1 MNRKL
6 KATLDH
12 IVLNCRDTDRQLAFY
27 CDVVG
32 LAPERVGEYREGK
45 VLFPSVRLNADTL
58 IDLAPPTVWSGDRA
72 GAPNLNHFCMSIE
85 ASEWPALIARLER
98 AGVKMDAGPMT
109 LWGAHGNA
117 TSYYL
122 KDPEGNQLEIRCYA
136 AV

>member
-1 MNRKL
+1 MRV
-6 KATLDH
+6 ALDH
-12 IVLNCRDTDRQLAFY
+12 IVLNCQNVERQLAFY

-32 LAPERVGEYREGK
+32 LAPERIADYREGK

-58 IDLAPPTVWSGDRA
+58 IDLAPPTIWSGERVET
-72 GAPNLNHFCMSIE
+72 PNLNHFCLSID
-85 ASEWPALIARLER
+85 AAEWPELLQRLDR
-98 AGVKMDAGPMT
+98 AGVKMDAGPMM

-117 TSYYL
+117 TAYYL

>member
-1 MNRKL
+1 M
-6 KATLDH
+6 KAVLDH
-12 IVLNCRDTDRQLAFY
+12 IVLNCRDLDRQLAFY

-32 LAPERVGEYREGK
+32 LAPERVAEYREGR

-58 IDLAPPTVWSGDRA
+58 IDLAPPTIWSGERA
-72 GAPNLNHFCMSIE
+72 GAPNLNHFCMSVD
-85 ASEWPALIARLER
+85 AAEWPALLGRLDR